1 MHTARKQ
8 LVAKKRASALSHLLS
23 ARLIIARY
31 RVELTDPVLA
41 LAALG
46 EVRVR
51 NAITIVLKALKGRRA
66 GANLLEITTCGAI
79 APYNRILGGKLVALL
94 MLSPRIGADYRR
106 HYASP
111 SIISS

>member
-1 MHTARKQ
+1 M
-8 LVAKKRASALSHLLS
+8 
-23 ARLIIARY
+23 
-31 RVELTDPVLA
+31 
-41 LAALG
+41 
-46 EVRVR
+46 R